1 MTTATIH
8 FTAKLDLNSPLWP
21 EGMTD
26 LEKLQGWIF
35 AARCEP
41 EVAMRCL
48 TFDIT
53 GEIDEKA

>member
-1 MTTATIH
+1 MTTATIY
-8 FTAKLDLNSPLWP
+8 FTAKLDLNSPLFE

-35 AARCEP
+35 AARLEP
-41 EVAMRCL
+41 KVAIQCID

-53 GEIDEKA
+53 GEIDE